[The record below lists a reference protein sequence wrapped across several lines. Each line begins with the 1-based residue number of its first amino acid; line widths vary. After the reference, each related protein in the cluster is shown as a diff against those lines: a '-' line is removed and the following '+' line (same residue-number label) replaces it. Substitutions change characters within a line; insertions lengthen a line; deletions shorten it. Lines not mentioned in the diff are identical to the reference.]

1 MIREFLSKS
10 SSRYS
15 IQRLGFVI
23 LTLIAVITVVPII
36 AIIVHIF
43 MQGISAISWEF
54 LTSFPRDGMQ
64 AGGIF
69 PAIVGT
75 FFLTLGT
82 AILSI
87 PLSIGAAIYLAEYA
101 PDNRW
106 TRAIRIAIINLAG
119 IPSVVYGLFGLGL
132 FVIFLNF
139 GTSIFAGCLTFWHP
153 DGCNTWIRTS
163 SWGNSTNIIY
173 SRGILFTAATQ
184 LAFRSHDGF
193 AVSFVCR
200 LHPGTGYADRVA
212 IRNSSGTAH
221 LYYRDEYPC
230 HDHPLSSPSKTTM
243 VIPNRW

>member
-1 MIREFLSKS
+1 MIREFLSKP

-15 IQRLGFVI
+15 IQRLGFGM
-23 LTLIAVITVVPII
+23 LTLIAVITVIPII
-36 AIIVHIF
+36 AIIVYIF

-82 AILSI
+82 AIISI
-87 PLSIGAAIYLAEYA
+87 PISIGAAIYLAEYA

-132 FVIFLNF
+132 FVIFLNI
-139 GTSIFAGCLTFWHP
+139 GTSIFAGCLTLSIMTLPVF
-153 DGCNTWIRTS
+153 ISTS
-163 SWGNSTNIIY
+163 E
-173 SRGILFTAATQ
+173 AA
-184 LAFRSHDGF
+184 LKSVPH
-193 AVSFVCR
+193 SFF
-200 LHPGTGYADRVA
+200 
-212 IRNSSGTAH
+212 N
-221 LYYRDEYPC
+221 
-230 HDHPLSSPSKTTM
+230 
-243 VIPNRW
+243 